1 MTIEALEE
9 KRGGRMRERIPEQ
22 PNVPPFS
29 KLNTNEGFSATF
41 DVSPESMEKLKKICG
56 EISVFTADQIGY
68 VNKETGERAEFVS
81 KRKLNEV
88 ISKMQ
93 ELSSKM
99 EELGKNGNSFAEYAD
114 ECIEILRDS
123 MK

>member
-1 MTIEALEE
+1 
-9 KRGGRMRERIPEQ
+9 MRERIPEQ
-22 PNVPPFS
+22 TNVPPFS
-29 KLNTNEGFSATF
+29 KLNTNEGFSWTF

-88 ISKMQ
+88 ISKM
-93 ELSSKM
+93 
-99 EELGKNGNSFAEYAD
+99 EELRKDGNSFAECVD
-114 ECIEILRDS
+114 ECIEILRDA